1 MKRSPTKEAFF
12 FFFDKKILFVRTLG
26 NVWGTVRR
34 ICILILGY
42 KRLWFFPQMVIGY
55 ESIYCGLTFSFWL
68 IWSTLNWFT
77 DLLDAWTQDSIVQC
91 GRRFQLCVKDK
102 FILKWVT
109 FKNFCFPYHTCQP
122 ARLNYFF
129 FYCLFISYQNH
140 VSGKYWAV
148 QKVYGLVRSKC
159 AVLWWSC
166 LQWLKS
172 ELDCL

>member
-1 MKRSPTKEAFF
+1 M
-12 FFFDKKILFVRTLG
+12 RTLG

-34 ICILILGY
+34 ICILILGR
-42 KRLWFFPQMVIGY
+42 KRLLFFPQMVIGY
-55 ESIYCGLTFSFWL
+55 KSIYCGLTFSLWL

-77 DLLDAWTQDSIVQC
+77 DLLDAWTQDYIVQC

-122 ARLNYFF
+122 ARLNYYFF

-148 QKVYGLVRSKC
+148 HKVYWLVRSKC